1 MVSFFIY
8 FQWRIT
14 TLSQGRGGFFFSY
27 LATFLPSAIFFFT
40 QNKGG
45 RAPLDPPLI
54 LTILR
59 FRIYCFVKMGLEYGH
74 MITVCFLGD
83 LPALNCFSML
93 YPLQRQTWTLIYKRS
108 EQSFGVVWL
117 CSLNFF
123 FTIIDIILSI

>member
-1 MVSFFIY
+1 
-8 FQWRIT
+8 
-14 TLSQGRGGFFFSY
+14 
-27 LATFLPSAIFFFT
+27 
-40 QNKGG
+40 
-45 RAPLDPPLI
+45 
-54 LTILR
+54 
-59 FRIYCFVKMGLEYGH
+59 MGLEYGH